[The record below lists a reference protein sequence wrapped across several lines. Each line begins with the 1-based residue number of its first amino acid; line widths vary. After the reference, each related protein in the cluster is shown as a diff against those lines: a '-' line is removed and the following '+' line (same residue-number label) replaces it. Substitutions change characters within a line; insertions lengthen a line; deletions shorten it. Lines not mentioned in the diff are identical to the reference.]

1 MAEFKSISKGKTMET
16 YDVVIIGGAVMG
28 SATAYFLAANPDFNG
43 KVLVIEKDP
52 TYAKSST
59 CLSAGGIRQQFSN
72 TENIQL
78 SKFGAE
84 FIKNINSYL
93 QVEND
98 DPVNVDFT
106 ENGYLILATDAGMPV
121 LMQNHKTQI
130 AAGAN
135 VKILEKDQLKQ
146 TFEWLNVDDIVAGSY
161 NIPDSGWFDPHC
173 FTMGFKNK
181 AKSLGVTYLNDEVV
195 GIERSGDQITAVQL
209 SSGKKINGGMF
220 VNAAGPKAA
229 HVAEM
234 AGIDDLPVRSRKRFV
249 FLYKCNSQLPN
260 CPLVVDPSG
269 AYFRPEGQHFIC
281 GISPEADNDP
291 DCDDFD
297 MDYSVFEEILW
308 PILAE
313 RVPAFDA
320 IKRISSWAGHYEYNI
335 KDQNAIIGS
344 HPTVKNFMFINGFSG
359 HGLQQGPGAG
369 RGISE
374 LITYGKYK
382 TLDLRCFEFE
392 RFAKNQLYIELN
404 IV

>member
-1 MAEFKSISKGKTMET
+1 MET
-16 YDVVIIGGAVMG
+16 YDVIIIGGAIMG
-28 SATAYFLAANPDFNG
+28 SSTAYFLASNPDFNG

-72 TENIQL
+72 TENILL
-78 SKFGAE
+78 SKFGAG

-106 ENGYLILATDAGMPV
+106 ENGYLILATEAGMPV
-121 LMQNHKTQI
+121 LMQNHETQI

-135 VKILEKDQLKQ
+135 VRILEKDQLKK

-173 FTMGFKNK
+173 LTMAFKNK
-181 AKSLGVTYLNDEVV
+181 AKSLGVTYMTDEVV
-195 GIERSGDQITAVQL
+195 GVERTGDQITAVQL
-209 SSGKKINGGMF
+209 GSGKKIGGGMF

-229 HVAEM
+229 RVAEM
-234 AGIDDLPVRSRKRFV
+234 AGINDLPVHSRKRFV
-249 FLYKCNSQLPN
+249 FLYKCNSQLPD

-281 GISPEADNDP
+281 GISPDADNDP

-297 MDYSVFEEILW
+297 MDYSVFEETLW

-320 IKRISSWAGHYEYNI
+320 IKRISSWAGHYEYNV
-335 KDQNAIIGS
+335 KDQNAIIGP
-344 HPTVKNFMFINGFSG
+344 HPVVKNFVFINGFSG

-369 RGISE
+369 RGVSE
-374 LITYGKYK
+374 WITYGKYQ
-382 TLDLRCFEFE
+382 TLDLTCFEFE

>member
-1 MAEFKSISKGKTMET
+1 MNQLRGGTMET

-28 SATAYFLAANPDFNG
+28 SSTAYFLAANPDFNG
-43 KVLVIEKDP
+43 SVLVIEKDP

-78 SKFGAE
+78 SKFGAH
-84 FIKNINSYL
+84 FIKNINDYL
-93 QVEND
+93 HVEND

-121 LMQNHKTQI
+121 LMQNHDTQT

-135 VKILEKDQLKQ
+135 VKILQKEQLKK

-173 FTMGFKNK
+173 LTMGLKNK
-181 AKSLGVTYLNDEVV
+181 AKSLGVTYITDEVV
-195 GIERSGDQITAVQL
+195 GIERAGNQITAVQL
-209 SSGKKINGGMF
+209 SSGKKIGGGMF

-229 HVAEM
+229 RVAEM

-249 FLYKCNSQLPN
+249 FLYKCNTQLPG

-269 AYFRPEGQHFIC
+269 AYFRPEGQHYIC
-281 GISPEADNDP
+281 GISPDAANDP

-297 MDYSVFEEILW
+297 MDYSVFEETLW

-335 KDQNAIIGS
+335 KDQNAIIGA
-344 HPTVKNFMFINGFSG
+344 HPQVKNFMFINGFSG

-374 LITYGKYK
+374 LITYGKYQ
-382 TLDLRCFEFE
+382 TLDLTCFRFE
-392 RFAKNQLYIELN
+392 RFAENRLYIELN

>member
-1 MAEFKSISKGKTMET
+1 MET

-72 TENIQL
+72 TENILL

-84 FIKNINSYL
+84 FIKNINAYL

-106 ENGYLILATDAGMPV
+106 ENGYLILATEAGMPV
-121 LMQNHKTQI
+121 LMQNHETQI

-135 VKILEKDQLKQ
+135 VKILQKDRLKE

-173 FTMGFKNK
+173 LTMGFKNK
-181 AKSLGVTYLNDEVV
+181 AKSLGVTYMTDEVV

-209 SSGKKINGGMF
+209 SSGEKVGGGMF

-229 HVAEM
+229 RVAEM
-234 AGIDDLPVRSRKRFV
+234 AGIDDLPVQSRKRFV
-249 FLYKCNSQLPN
+249 FLFKCNTQLTG

-269 AYFRPEGQHFIC
+269 AYFRPEGQHYIC
-281 GISPEADNDP
+281 GISPDAGNDP

-297 MDYSVFEEILW
+297 MDYSVFEETLW

-335 KDQNAIIGS
+335 KDQNAIIGA
-344 HPTVKNFMFINGFSG
+344 HPQVKNFMFINGFSG

-374 LITYGKYK
+374 LITYGKFQ
-382 TLDLRCFEFE
+382 TLDLSCFRFE
-392 RFAKNQLYIELN
+392 RFAANQLYIELN

>member
-1 MAEFKSISKGKTMET
+1 MET
-16 YDVVIIGGAVMG
+16 YDVVIMGGAVMG
-28 SATAYFLAANPDFNG
+28 SSAAYFLAGNPDFNG
-43 KVLVIEKDP
+43 TVLVIEKDP

-72 TENIQL
+72 TENILL
-78 SKFGAE
+78 SKFGAK

-106 ENGYLILATDAGMPV
+106 ENGYLILATQAGKPV
-121 LMQNHKTQI
+121 LMQNHDTQI

-135 VKILEKDQLKQ
+135 VQILEKDQLKEK
-146 TFEWLNVDDIVAGSY
+146 FDWLNVDDIVAGSY

-173 FTMGFKNK
+173 LTMALKNK
-181 AKSLGVTYLNDEVV
+181 AKHLGVTYMTDEVV
-195 GIERSGDQITAVQL
+195 GIERTGNRVTAVQL
-209 SSGKKINGGMF
+209 SSGKKIGGGVF

-229 HVAEM
+229 QVAEM
-234 AGIDDLPVRSRKRFV
+234 AGIDDLPVHSRKRFV
-249 FLYKCNSQLPN
+249 FLYKCNTRLPN

-269 AYFRPEGQHFIC
+269 AYFRPEGQYYIC
-281 GISPEADNDP
+281 GISPDEKNDP

-297 MDYSVFEEILW
+297 MDYSVFEETLW

-320 IKRISSWAGHYEYNI
+320 IKRISSWAGHYEFNV
-335 KDQNAIIGS
+335 KDQNAIIGP
-344 HPTVKNFMFINGFSG
+344 HPVVDNFVFINGFSG

-369 RGISE
+369 RGVAEQI
-374 LITYGKYK
+374 IYRKYQ
-382 TLDLRCFEFE
+382 TLDLTCFEFE
-392 RFAKNQLYIELN
+392 RFAKNNLYIELN

>member
-1 MAEFKSISKGKTMET
+1 MEK
-16 YDVVIIGGAVMG
+16 YDVVILGGAVMG
-28 SATAYFLAANPDFNG
+28 SSTAYFLAGNPNFNG
-43 KVLVIEKDP
+43 TVLVIEKDP

-72 TENIQL
+72 TENILL

-84 FIKNINSYL
+84 FIKHINSYL

-106 ENGYLILATDAGMPV
+106 ENGYLILATQAGMPV
-121 LMQNHKTQI
+121 LMKNHETQI

-135 VKILEKDQLKQ
+135 VHILEKEQLKEK
-146 TFEWLNVDDIVAGSY
+146 FDWLNVDDIAAGSY

-173 FTMGFKNK
+173 LTMALKNK
-181 AKSLGVTYLNDEVV
+181 AKRLGVTYMTDEVV
-195 GIERSGDQITAVQL
+195 GLERTGDQVTAVQL
-209 SSGKKINGGMF
+209 SSGKRIGGGMF

-229 HVAEM
+229 QVAEM
-234 AGIDDLPVRSRKRFV
+234 AGIDDLPVHSRKRFV
-249 FLYKCNSQLPN
+249 FLYKCNTRLSG
-260 CPLVVDPSG
+260 CPLVVDPTG
-269 AYFRPEGQHFIC
+269 AYFRPEGQYYIC
-281 GISPEADNDP
+281 GISPDEKNDP

-297 MDYSVFEEILW
+297 MDYSVFEETLW

-320 IKRISSWAGHYEYNI
+320 IKRISSWAGHYEFNV
-335 KDQNAIIGS
+335 KDQNAIIGP
-344 HPTVKNFMFINGFSG
+344 HPVVENFIFINGFSG

-369 RGISE
+369 RGVSE
-374 LITYGKYK
+374 LITYGKYQ
-382 TLDLRCFEFE
+382 TLDLSCFEFE